1 MTSFHHTFYESGIKD
16 HPGQK
21 EVKVFAKPIERL
33 FPKEPIES
41 IRWPIYYGLRERER
55 LINMEICIRDKMC
68 KAYSFI
74 NTTRYLREHYRCP
87 ECISKSKHPN
97 KEKVKRETKFCEKCF
112 NQNVEV
118 KGFDF
123 KIKFLVNV
131 IDDDNFGKI
140 RYQRTTKPMV
150 KKALENI
157 YSEKKRVICQ
167 IGKIEETLTQICEI
181 YRYMILFGC
190 DVYPCS
196 YYNHYIYKLRKW
208 RDTYCKLWKNLKKY
222 LDSIPEIIIKYN
234 QLKEAQS
241 RKDICTGCFKCKDE
255 LTSPLRHTKK
265 GMICKDCQDNERIR
279 DYYCVDMDKIRLE
292 ARKQRASLRAEES
305 REKQR
310 EIMLRAEEL
319 REKQREIM
327 FRIKT
332 ECPICNDTFRQFDTT
347 QMMRAGCGNHYFCIS
362 CADNWRRST
371 MERTGMRA
379 SCPMCRG
386 EF

>member
-1 MTSFHHTFYESGIKD
+1 MTSFHHTFYESGVKD
-16 HPGQK
+16 HPGQM
-21 EVKVFAKPIERL
+21 EVKKFAKCIERL
-33 FPKEPIES
+33 FPQKEPIGN
-41 IRWPIYYGLRERER
+41 IRW
-55 LINMEICIRDKMC
+55 
-68 KAYSFI
+68 S
-74 NTTRYLREHYRCP
+74 TRYLREHFRCP

-123 KIKFLVNV
+123 KINFLVNV

-140 RYQRTTKPMV
+140 RYKRTTKPMV

-157 YSEKKRVICQ
+157 NSERQRVIRR
-167 IGKIEETLTQICEI
+167 IGEIEETLTQICEI
-181 YRYMILFGC
+181 YRYIILFGW

-196 YYNHYIYKLRKW
+196 YYNHYIYKVRNW

-222 LDSIPEIIIKYN
+222 LDNIPEIIIKYQ
-234 QLKEAQS
+234 QLQEAQAC
-241 RKDICTGCFKCKDE
+241 KDMCTGCFKCKDE

-265 GMICKDCQDNERIR
+265 GMICKDCQDNEQIR
-279 DYYCVDMDKIRLE
+279 DYSGVEDMEQMRLE
-292 ARKQRASLRAEES
+292 ARKQRASLRVEES
-305 REKQR
+305 
-310 EIMLRAEEL
+310 

-332 ECPICNDTFRQFDTT
+332 ECPICNDIFRQFDTS
-347 QMMRAGCGNHYFCIS
+347 QMIRAGCGNHYFCIS
-362 CADNWRRST
+362 CADNWRRTT

-379 SCPMCRG
+379 TCPMCRG

>member
-33 FPKEPIES
+33 FPHS
-41 IRWPIYYGLRERER
+41 IIS
-55 LINMEICIRDKMC
+55 N
-68 KAYSFI
+68 
-74 NTTRYLREHYRCP
+74 TRYLREHFRCP

-97 KEKVKRETKFCEKCF
+97 KKKVKRETKFCEKCF

-118 KGFDF
+118 KEFDF
-123 KIKFLVNV
+123 KINFLVNI

-157 YSEKKRVICQ
+157 SYERKRVIHR
-167 IGKIEETLTQICEI
+167 IEEIEETLTQICEI
-181 YRYMILFGC
+181 YRYMILFGSSI
-190 DVYPCS
+190 YPCS
-196 YYNHYIYKLRKW
+196 YYFHYIYKLKKW

-222 LDSIPEIIIKYN
+222 LDNIPEIIIKYQ
-234 QLKEAQS
+234 QLQEAQS
-241 RKDICTGCFKCKDE
+241 RKDICTSCFKCKDE

-265 GMICKDCQDNERIR
+265 GMICKDCQDNERVR

-292 ARKQRASLRAEES
+292 ARKQRASIRAEES

-310 EIMLRAEEL
+310 EIMLRAEES

-347 QMMRAGCGNHYFCIS
+347 QMIKAGCGNHYFCIS
-362 CADNWRRST
+362 CADNWKRTT

-379 SCPMCRG
+379 TCPMCRG

>member
-33 FPKEPIES
+33 FPH
-41 IRWPIYYGLRERER
+41 
-55 LINMEICIRDKMC
+55 
-68 KAYSFI
+68 SFI
-74 NTTRYLREHYRCP
+74 RNTRYLREHFRCP
-87 ECISKSKHPN
+87 DCIRKSRHPN

-118 KGFDF
+118 KEFDF

-157 YSEKKRVICQ
+157 SYERKRVIRR
-167 IGKIEETLTQICEI
+167 IEEIEETLTQICEI
-181 YRYMILFGC
+181 YRYMILFGSSI
-190 DVYPCS
+190 YPCS
-196 YYNHYIYKLRKW
+196 DYFDYIYKLKKW

-222 LDSIPEIIIKYN
+222 LDNIPEIIIKYQ
-234 QLKEAQS
+234 QLQEAQS
-241 RKDICTGCFKCKDE
+241 RKDMCTGCFKCKDE

-279 DYYCVDMDKIRLE
+279 EYYCVDMDKIRLE

-310 EIMLRAEEL
+310 EIMF
-319 REKQREIM
+319 K
-327 FRIKT
+327 IKT

-347 QMMRAGCGNHYFCIS
+347 QMIRAGCGNHYFCKT
-362 CADNWRRST
+362 CADSWRKTT

-379 SCPMCRG
+379 TCPMCRG

>member
-1 MTSFHHTFYESGIKD
+1 MTSFHHTFYKSGIKD

-21 EVKVFAKPIERL
+21 EVKEFAKPIERL
-33 FPKEPIES
+33 FPKESIES
-41 IRWPIYYGLRERER
+41 IRWPIYYGLQERER
-55 LINMEICIRDKMC
+55 LINVEIRIRDGMC
-68 KAYSFI
+68 KAYPFI
-74 NTTRYLREHYRCP
+74 NNTRYLREHFRCP

-123 KIKFLVNV
+123 NINFLVNV

-140 RYQRTTKPMV
+140 RYKRTTKPMV

-157 YSEKKRVICQ
+157 HSERKRVILR
-167 IGKIEETLTQICEI
+167 IGEIEETLTQICEI
-181 YRYMILFGC
+181 YRYIILFGW

-196 YYNHYIYKLRKW
+196 YYNHYIYKVRKW

-222 LDSIPEIIIKYN
+222 LDNIPEIIIKYQ
-234 QLKEAQS
+234 QLQEAQA
-241 RKDICTGCFKCKDE
+241 RKDMCTGCFKCKDE

-279 DYYCVDMDKIRLE
+279 DYYCVDMDKMRLE
-292 ARKQRASLRAEES
+292 ARKQRASLRAEET
-305 REKQR
+305 
-310 EIMLRAEEL
+310 

-347 QMMRAGCGNHYFCIS
+347 QMIRAGCGNHYFCKT
-362 CADNWRRST
+362 CADSWRQTT

-379 SCPMCRG
+379 TCPMCRG

>member
-1 MTSFHHTFYESGIKD
+1 MTSFHHIFYESGIKD
-16 HPGQK
+16 HPGQM
-21 EVKVFAKPIERL
+21 EVKKFAKPIERL
-33 FPKEPIES
+33 FPKESIES

-55 LINMEICIRDKMC
+55 LINTEIRIRDGMC

-74 NTTRYLREHYRCP
+74 NTTRYLREHFRCP
-87 ECISKSKHPN
+87 DCISKSKHPN

-112 NQNVEV
+112 NQNVKV

-123 KIKFLVNV
+123 NINFLVNV
-131 IDDDNFGKI
+131 IDDENFGKI

-157 YSEKKRVICQ
+157 HSEKKRVIRR
-167 IGKIEETLTQICEI
+167 IGEIEETLTQICEI
-181 YRYMILFGC
+181 YRYIILFGC
-190 DVYPCS
+190 SIYPCS

-222 LDSIPEIIIKYN
+222 LDNIPEIKSKYQ
-234 QLKEAQS
+234 QLAEAQS
-241 RKDICTGCFKCKDE
+241 RKDMCTGCFKCKDK

-265 GMICKDCQDNERIR
+265 GMICKDCQDNEQIR
-279 DYYCVDMDKIRLE
+279 YYSYIEDMDKMRLE
-292 ARKQRASLRAEES
+292 ARKQRASIRAEES
-305 REKQR
+305 
-310 EIMLRAEEL
+310 

-332 ECPICNDTFRQFDTT
+332 ECPICNDTFRQFDTS
-347 QMMRAGCGNHYFCIS
+347 QMIRAGCGNHYFCIS
-362 CADNWRRST
+362 CADSWRSSCLAN
-371 MERTGMRA
+371 TGRAA

-386 EF
+386 GF